1 MLNSKGSA
9 RCCER
14 IAILSPVATTAC
26 TILIT
31 VEKILLKEVS
41 MNLHQLRIFCSVV
54 EHGSHTKAA
63 EALFLTQP
71 AVTLQVRALE
81 RSLQVKLLERV
92 NQHIIVTEAEQALY
106 QCAIPMLNAEAE
118 AERVLTELKG
128 LAYGRLVIAAN
139 TTGGMYIIPPLL
151 AFYKE
156 QHPESELLLQIDAT
170 ERLIERARQG
180 MIDLAFACGAVIQPE
195 LTSETIGLD
204 TLTLILSSRHALA
217 SQPALTL
224 DQVAALPFI
233 VPESI
238 SRTRQFIEQVM
249 RERGYTLKIVM
260 HFQGTEPVKKA
271 VESNLGVAIVSRAAV
286 EREVE
291 AGVLRAMPIIDLE
304 LTRPF
309 VMFYRQGKYFSP
321 MVQDFMAYMRKCG
334 VT

>member
-1 MLNSKGSA
+1 
-9 RCCER
+9 
-14 IAILSPVATTAC
+14 
-26 TILIT
+26 
-31 VEKILLKEVS
+31 
-41 MNLHQLRIFCSVV
+41 VV

-63 EALFLTQP
+63 GALFMTQP

-92 NQHIIVTEAEQALY
+92 DQHIIVTEAGQALY

-128 LAYGRLVIAAN
+128 AARGRLVIAAN
-139 TTGGMYIIPPLL
+139 TTGGMYIIPPRLSS
-151 AFYKE
+151 YKE

-170 ERLIERARQG
+170 DRLIERARQG
-180 MIDLAFACGAVIQPE
+180 VIDLGFACGTIVQPD
-195 LTSETIGLD
+195 LTIETIGED

-224 DQVAALPFI
+224 DQVATLPFI

-260 HFQGTEPVKKA
+260 YFQGTEPVKKA
-271 VESNLGVAIVSRAAV
+271 VESNLGAAIVSRAAV
-286 EREVE
+286 AREVE
-291 AGVLRAMPIIDLE
+291 AGVLRAMPIVDLE

-309 VMFYRQGKYFSP
+309 VMFYRQGKYFGP
-321 MVQDFMAYMRKCG
+321 MAREFMTYMRRC
-334 VT
+334 TSS

>member
-1 MLNSKGSA
+1 
-9 RCCER
+9 
-14 IAILSPVATTAC
+14 
-26 TILIT
+26 
-31 VEKILLKEVS
+31 

-63 EALFLTQP
+63 EALFMTQP
-71 AVTLQVRALE
+71 AVSLQVRALE

-92 NQHIIVTEAEQALY
+92 NRQIIVTEAGRALY
-106 QCAIPMLNAEAE
+106 QYAIPMLNAETE

-128 LAYGRLVIAAN
+128 AARGRLVVAAN

-151 AFYKE
+151 ASYKE

-170 ERLIERARQG
+170 DRLIERASQG
-180 MIDLAFACGAVIQPE
+180 IIDLAFACGTIVQPE
-195 LTSETIGLD
+195 LTIETIGMD
-204 TLTLILSSRHALA
+204 TLTLILSSRHPLA
-217 SQPALTL
+217 SQPSLTL
-224 DQVAALPFI
+224 EQVAMLPFI

-271 VESNLGVAIVSRAAV
+271 VESNLGAAIVSRAAI

-291 AGVLRAMPIIDLE
+291 AGILRAMPIADLE

-309 VMFYRQGKYFSP
+309 VMFYRQGKYFGP
-321 MVQDFMAYMRKCG
+321 MARDFMAYMRKCA
-334 VT
+334 TS